1 MTSLISR
8 RRLLFSLISAS
19 AFPLSGAYAAV
30 DAAAA
35 KYVSSIGDDV
45 IRLANGPTRGKAL
58 RSKFTSLLS
67 RYVNLQSIAMSSL
80 GTYRGKLPARDKA
93 KFSQLVT
100 TYAAALFVWYA
111 DDFKGQKFVVDGTTS
126 QGKTIL
132 VETKITSSNSSN
144 EQIVWRLAGSGGG
157 FKVIDLK
164 IRGVWLSIAM
174 RDAFSRELKKSK
186 GNFEQLYAFLREA
199 ETW

>member
-1 MTSLISR
+1 MTSQISR
-8 RRLLFSLISAS
+8 RKLLALISVSVFPFS
-19 AFPLSGAYAAV
+19 AAHGATNAAAV
-30 DAAAA
+30 
-35 KYVSSIGDDV
+35 KYVSSIGDD
-45 IRLANGPTRGKAL
+45 ILDLANSPTRGRAL

-67 RYVNLQSIAMSSL
+67 RHVNLQSIAMSSL

-93 KFSQLVT
+93 KFNQLVT

-111 DDFKGQKFVVDGTTS
+111 DDFKGQKFIVDGTTA

-132 VETKITSSNSSN
+132 VETKITSSKFAN
-144 EQIVWRLAGSGGG
+144 EPIVWRLAGSGGG

-186 GNFEQLYAFLREA
+186 GDFEQLYAFLREA